1 MEYPVQ
7 ESDSAAK
14 TLPTHGS
21 MGPLPAAHFIT
32 PNLAALPGWTP
43 YAFAGALTLVVLA
56 IRLTFVDL
64 FGQSPVLLLFFIP
77 IALSA
82 WLGGLGPGLFSTTV
96 AAVGVYVFLMRPEPL
111 VPLSRPLGL
120 TQWSMLVIDG
130 VLISALCEAL
140 HHSRRVLERALLETR
155 RMDESVARMGA
166 IVESSSDA
174 IISKTLDGRITS
186 WNHAAELIFG
196 YPASE
201 AIDRPMLMLFPADRF
216 DEEKQILA
224 QIAKGEF
231 VKPFETVRV
240 KKDGTAIEVAITISP
255 IFDRL
260 GKIIGASQIA
270 RDITESKRAKAKIEA
285 STREIL
291 DLRFAL
297 DQHAIVEVT
306 DAEGKITFVNDK
318 FCTISGYAREELI
331 GRDHRLVNSG
341 YHPKAFIRNL
351 WETISQGQ
359 VWHGEIKNR
368 AKGGSDYWVNT
379 TIVPFLDAD
388 GKPHHYIAVR
398 ADITAH
404 KEAEAALRSSESRYR
419 SLFEHA
425 PDGILICDP
434 QGDFMDMNASFC
446 EMLQYS
452 REEMIHRNA
461 AELVIPEEAAQVIPC
476 IADLHHQRVHHREWH
491 FQRKDGE
498 VFEAEVTSTIMPD
511 GNLLAV
517 IRDITERR
525 RAEQRVAWL
534 ASFPERNP
542 SPIIELELES
552 GTLNYINPTAARMFP
567 DLAGQKFDHPL
578 LQGLMQLG
586 AELRKRD
593 AIRREVIVGNYAL
606 AQTIAYLP
614 DTKRVRI
621 YSTDITERRN
631 AELALRKKEVE
642 LHAMDRRLAEII
654 QGMSE
659 ACFALDEDWCFTFVN
674 DRCESLLRTRHE
686 DMLGRSLWDVFPFLI
701 GTPTENHYRRAMATR
716 SPVSFEVVSTIN
728 GRWLDVRLFPSGNGL
743 AAFVL
748 DIQPRKEAEVAL
760 IESQE
765 EFRDLFDNAPAGY
778 HEIDDQGRIIRI
790 NQTELKML
798 GYSADELLGQPVWK
812 ISAQEHISRQ
822 AVIQKL
828 AGEQPPAPFERR
840 LLRKDGSTFPVLI
853 EDQLLKCRDGQV
865 TGIRSV
871 IRDITDLKR
880 AEGEIRQLNA
890 ELEQR
895 VVRRTAQ
902 LEAANK
908 ELESF
913 SYSVSHDLRSPL
925 RAVDGFSKAVLED
938 YGHLLPPEGQRYL
951 HTIMHGAQRMG
962 HLIDDL
968 LTFSRLSR
976 VPLKKQPVN
985 MSGIVNAVLQEVQP
999 EIDGRDVDLQISE
1012 LPDCQG
1018 DAALLRQVWVNLLS
1032 NALKYTRKKE
1042 QTRITINGYKEG
1054 NLVTYEIKDNGAGF
1068 DMRYAHKLFGVFQR
1082 LHRAEEY
1089 EGTGVG
1095 LAIVQRVIHRHGGE
1109 IIADAKLGVG
1119 ATFSFTFNLEPSA

>member
-1 MEYPVQ
+1 METPVQ
-7 ESDSAAK
+7 DSASTSPAIAAN
-14 TLPTHGS
+14 
-21 MGPLPAAHFIT
+21 GPMAPLSSSRFVT
-32 PNLAALPGWTP
+32 PNLAALPGWAL
-43 YAFAGALTLVVLA
+43 YAFAIVLTLVVLWL
-56 IRLTFVDL
+56 RLDFVDL

-82 WLGGLGPGLFSTTV
+82 WLGGLGPGLLSTAL
-96 AAVGVYVFLMRPEPL
+96 AASGIYFFLMRPDPV
-111 VPLSRPLGL
+111 VPLSRPLGI
-120 TQWSMLVIDG
+120 TQWSMLVLDG

-140 HHSRRVLERALLETR
+140 HHSRRVMERTLFESR
-155 RMDESVARMGA
+155 RMDESLAHLAA

-174 IISKTLDGRITS
+174 IISKSLNGRITS
-186 WNHAAELIFG
+186 WNRAAEVIFG
-196 YPASE
+196 YTAVE
-201 AIDRPMLMLFPADRF
+201 AVGRPMLMLFPADRF

-224 QIAKGEF
+224 QIAKGQKLE
-231 VKPFETVRV
+231 PFETVRV
-240 KKDGTAIEVAITISP
+240 RKDGQAIDVAVTISP
-255 IFDRL
+255 IFDRS

-270 RDITESKRAKAKIEA
+270 RDITEFKRSQEKMEA
-285 STREIL
+285 SAREIM

-297 DQHAIVEVT
+297 DQHAIVAVT
-306 DAEGKITFVNDK
+306 DARGKITFVNDK
-318 FCTISGYAREELI
+318 FCKISRYSREELL
-331 GRDHRLVNSG
+331 GQDHRLINSG
-341 YHPKAFIRNL
+341 YHSKEFMRNL
-351 WETISQGQ
+351 WTTISQGR
-359 VWHGEIKNR
+359 VWYGEVKNR
-368 AKGGSDYWVNT
+368 TKDGSYYWVNT
-379 TIVPFLDAD
+379 TIVPFLDAQ

-398 ADITAH
+398 ADITEH
-404 KEAEAALRSSESRYR
+404 KEAEEALRASESRYR
-419 SLFEHA
+419 ALFEHA
-425 PDGILICDP
+425 PDGILICDSEAR
-434 QGDFMDMNASFC
+434 FVDMNASFC

-452 REEMIHRNA
+452 REEMAHRNA
-461 AELVIPEEAAQVIPC
+461 SELVIPEESGQVLPC
-476 IADLHHQRVHHREWH
+476 IVDLQDQRTHHRIWH
-491 FQRKDGE
+491 FQRKDGSS
-498 VFEAEVTSTIMPD
+498 FEAEVTSTIMPD

-517 IRDITERR
+517 VRDITERR
-525 RAEQRVAWL
+525 RAEERVAWL

-552 GTLNYINPTAARMFP
+552 GVLNYINPTAARMFP
-567 DLAGQKFDHPL
+567 ELATQRMDHPL
-578 LQGLMQLG
+578 LQGTLEMRE
-586 AELRKRD
+586 ELVSRGT
-593 AIRREVIVGNYAL
+593 IRREITVGNFAL
-606 AQTIAYLP
+606 AQAIAYLP

-631 AELALRKKEVE
+631 AELALRKKEAE
-642 LHAMDRRLAEII
+642 LHAVDRRLAEII
-654 QGMSE
+654 QGMAE
-659 ACFALDEDWCFTFVN
+659 ACFALDEKWCFTFVN
-674 DRCESLLRTRHE
+674 DRCETLLRRRRE
-686 DMLGRSLWDVFPFLI
+686 EMLGRSFWEAFPTLV
-701 GTPTENHYRRAMATR
+701 GTPTENHYRRAMASRT
-716 SPVSFEVVSTIN
+716 PLSFETVSALN

-743 AAFVL
+743 AAFLL
-748 DIQPRKEAEVAL
+748 DIQPRKEAELAL

-812 ISAQEHISRQ
+812 ISAQEQISRQ

-828 AGEQPPAPFERR
+828 AGEQPRAPFERR
-840 LLRKDGSTFPVLI
+840 LQRKDGTVFPVLI
-853 EDQLLKCRDGQV
+853 EDQLLKSREGRV

-880 AEGEIRQLNA
+880 AEDEIRQLNA
-890 ELEQR
+890 ELEER
-895 VVRRTAQ
+895 VARRTGQ

-985 MSGIVNAVLQEVQP
+985 MSGVVNAVLQEVQL
-999 EIDGRDVDLQISE
+999 EFVDRKVELQISD
-1012 LPDCQG
+1012 LPDCKG

-1042 QTRITINGYKEG
+1042 QARIIITGHKEG
-1054 NLVTYEIKDNGAGF
+1054 NQVTYEIKDNGAGF

-1109 IIADAKLGVG
+1109 IIADARLGEG
-1119 ATFSFTFNLEPSA
+1119 ATFTFNLEPTA